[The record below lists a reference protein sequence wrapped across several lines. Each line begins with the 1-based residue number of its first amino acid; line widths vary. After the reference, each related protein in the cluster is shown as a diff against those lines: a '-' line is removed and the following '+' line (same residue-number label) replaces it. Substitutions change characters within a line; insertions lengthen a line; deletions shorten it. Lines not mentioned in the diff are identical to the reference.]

1 MSRTVVAGLATAAL
15 LALTPLPLG
24 AMPPAQ
30 AATPVRTVQV
40 AGTVQR
46 MLPYSLVLQMPKH
59 RLVRVYFAS
68 ITPLLARFGRTMLVA
83 EIKSGHRL
91 VITGK
96 YQGSKNFFAT
106 VIRDTS
112 IT

>member
-1 MSRTVVAGLATAAL
+1 
-15 LALTPLPLG
+15 
-24 AMPPAQ
+24 MPPAL
-30 AATPVRTVQV
+30 AAKPVPTVQV
-40 AGTVQR
+40 TGTVQR

-59 RLVRVYFAS
+59 RVVRVYFAS
-68 ITPLLARFGRTMLVA
+68 ITPLLARFGRTILVA

-96 YQGSKNFFAT
+96 YQGSKTFFAT
-106 VIRDTS
+106 LIRDTS